1 MRTDFTVM
9 PWLAKKM
16 RARSA
21 GVHAV
26 RVVAGWVGSVGED
39 HADRHT
45 NRTRW
50 RCRVELDPAAF
61 DWFGRRGW
69 DDRREVELD
78 PAAFDWFG
86 RRGWDDRREVEL
98 DPAAFDWVRC
108 DFVKRR

>member
-78 PAAFDWFG
+78 PAAFDW
-86 RRGWDDRREVEL
+86 
-98 DPAAFDWVRC
+98 VRC